1 MADFNRLRKFT
12 RLDEDKRQALGNLIS
27 DKADYDF
34 EEDVLYSKGEEEH
47 VLKQEIV
54 KDMFIERKDVNEFH
68 VICERFP
75 LDDIVRDVHKQCPEC
90 GRKFSVDNIHC
101 PDCLVKLKV
110 ITDYVDVKYIESKP
124 EFEFIGSTDYESFD
138 GLLCKENAESVSRFD
153 FDSGD
158 YDSLVRNIKRQSFK
172 NLDILVQENDIE
184 LDDLEILDKVILYA
198 KSFVEV
204 DFKSYGGTLGYFE
217 YNRIFVDDR
226 QRKSLQI
233 TTLIHELTHFLIKEI
248 LTRALCIILDTTKN
262 GYTESF
268 VTYILSDSPLNR
280 LVDEYAAHT
289 VEGRFTI
296 FGYQDYSS
304 FVSLQGQV
312 PEEHVEI
319 AKTIGNTFANSVKDI
334 LESFLDWDL
343 REEIKEQFLKD
354 TIERPDYRQL
364 AFESCNKLT
373 DEGLLQAVQLIL
385 SEGFINPDLE
395 LLERYRNEF
404 QIEY

>member
-1 MADFNRLRKFT
+1 MADFNRLKKFT
-12 RLDEDKRQALGNLIS
+12 QLDEEKQAALGNLIS
-27 DKADYDF
+27 DNAADILEHKAF
-34 EEDVLYSKGEEEH
+34 YSKGEEEQILKNEISIRKVDLDSSIVLCEDDISD
-47 VLKQEIV
+47 VLKQ
-54 KDMFIERKDVNEFH
+54 
-68 VICERFP
+68 
-75 LDDIVRDVHKQCPEC
+75 CPKC
-90 GRKFSVDNIHC
+90 GRKFTAENIHC

-110 ITDYVDVKYIESKP
+110 ITDRVDVKYIESKP
-124 EFEFIGSTDYESFD
+124 EFSFIGTTDYESFD
-138 GLLCKENAESVSRFD
+138 ELLTNKNDELISEFD
-153 FDSGD
+153 FNIRD
-158 YDSLVRNIKRQSFK
+158 YDSLIRNIKRQSFR
-172 NLDILVQENDIE
+172 NLDMLVQDNDIDLE
-184 LDDLEILDKVILYA
+184 ELEILDKVILYA

-217 YNRIFVDDR
+217 YNKIFVDDR

-262 GYTESF
+262 EYTESF
-268 VTYILSDSPLNR
+268 ITYILSDSPLNQ

-304 FVSLQGQV
+304 FVSLQNQV
-312 PEEHVEI
+312 PQEHVEI

-343 REEIKEQFLKD
+343 REEIKEQFLED

-364 AFESCNKLT
+364 TFESCNKLT
-373 DEGLLQAVQLIL
+373 DEGLLQAIQLIL

-395 LLERYRNEF
+395 LLERYRDEF